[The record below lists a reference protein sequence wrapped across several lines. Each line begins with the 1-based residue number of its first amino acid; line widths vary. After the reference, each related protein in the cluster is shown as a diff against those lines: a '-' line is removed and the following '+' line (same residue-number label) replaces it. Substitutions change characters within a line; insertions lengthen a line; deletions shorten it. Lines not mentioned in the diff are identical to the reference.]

1 MQKHI
6 FGMSSDSEVED
17 FVPTS
22 SKGRQRGSRINVGND
37 LSTTSVSMKKSKHQ
51 QQVHDEKLSM
61 PIFMLLIM

>member
-22 SKGRQRGSRINVGND
+22 SRERQTRVNMGND
-37 LSTTSVSMKKSKHQ
+37 LSTASVSMK
-51 QQVHDEKLSM
+51 QVRCMARSCQSFTFFIPLCS
-61 PIFMLLIM
+61 